1 MSLALIHE
9 IWKVVR
15 PSLETGD
22 VDEAAEMLVN
32 YLVDNDYD
40 TADIKSTFKRDA
52 AIQEALSFFVE
63 KPDDGLYHEE
73 EEEDF
78 DDDGY
83 YDDGYDDDR
92 Y

>member
-9 IWKVVR
+9 VWKVIR
-15 PSLETGD
+15 PSIETGD
-22 VDEAAEMLVN
+22 VDEAAEMIVN

-78 DDDGY
+78 DDEY
-83 YDDGYDDDR
+83 YDDDYDDDR